1 MHIFFYLLLG
11 FFVVKRKPY
20 ICLHIQIIFSNITP
34 IKLEKSN
41 GTVNEKY
48 IIAVYRRKCLLKIS
62 INNFKQKQW
71 WNKKNLLA
79 IPSAILRGIK
89 TWQSSHLPLIF
100 FLSIQIITALS
111 LSLSLKNPDSPPH
124 KFSHH
129 NPSLSMQHL
138 YKSLNFPLL
147 ILCLIKLHSTK

>member
-20 ICLHIQIIFSNITP
+20 ICLHIQRIFSNITP

-62 INNFKQKQW
+62 INNFKQKQ
-71 WNKKNLLA
+71 
-79 IPSAILRGIK
+79 
-89 TWQSSHLPLIF
+89 
-100 FLSIQIITALS
+100 
-111 LSLSLKNPDSPPH
+111 
-124 KFSHH
+124 
-129 NPSLSMQHL
+129 
-138 YKSLNFPLL
+138 
-147 ILCLIKLHSTK
+147 